1 MEYIIC
7 RVCDYEEQAH
17 DTKLELRVG
26 TVMLESI
33 RLVQDL
39 ALWHGVVRSGQGSGP
54 PPHRVHCTE
63 SIVKSC
69 DSCQT
74 KTHVWTLILF
84 SLRRRD

>member
-7 RVCDYEEQAH
+7 RECDYEEQAH

-26 TVMLESI
+26 TVMLEYI
-33 RLVQDL
+33 QLVQDL
-39 ALWHGVVRSGQGSGP
+39 ALWHMGLFVRVKV
-54 PPHRVHCTE
+54 RVRRLTE

-74 KTHVWTLILF
+74 KAHVWTLILF